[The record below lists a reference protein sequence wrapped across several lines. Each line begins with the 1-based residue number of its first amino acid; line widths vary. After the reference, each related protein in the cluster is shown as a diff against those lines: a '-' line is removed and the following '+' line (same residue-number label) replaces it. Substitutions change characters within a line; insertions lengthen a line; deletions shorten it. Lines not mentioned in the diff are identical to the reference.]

1 MLYLQKIGQQMITV
15 DYNQHM
21 AEIITKYYF
30 KNFYQAKNLIQQFPV
45 ENLGGGQKQWDIELF
60 MIDQAISGLQVVA
73 ELSNYQYRPIYF
85 NEATNLALAMPGFT
99 DGLQLIPLHT
109 CREVAP
115 EKFEVLTIKK
125 TGLYLDTGKRLYHTK
140 LTPRKQIIIPAIKIV
155 EK

>member
-15 DYNQHM
+15 DHNQHM

-60 MIDQAISGLQVVA
+60 MIDQAISGLQIVA
-73 ELSNYQYRPIYF
+73 ELSNHQYRPIYF
-85 NEATNLALAMPGFT
+85 NEATSLALAMPGFT